1 MFEILPPIVSD
12 AMLIIAFIAGPTG
25 LIWGILQ
32 RKDANRKLVV
42 EEGGLEV
49 SEFDSQRAGFKM
61 LLDEQKELTSKAL
74 AELKASQDQR
84 NQQADDMDELRGML
98 IDIRALFKRVVAR
111 SNITLTPDEQ
121 KEFEATKPPR
131 PRRRVRPATSQ

>member
-1 MFEILPPIVSD
+1 MFAALPPIISD
-12 AMLIIAFIAGPTG
+12 IMLIVAFVAGPTG

-49 SEFDSQRAGFKM
+49 TEFDSQRAGFKM
-61 LLDEQKELTSKAL
+61 LLDEQKELTAKAL
-74 AELKASQDQR
+74 AELKASQEQR
-84 NQQADDMDELRGML
+84 DQQADDIDELRGLLMET
-98 IDIRALFKRVVAR
+98 RSLFRRVVAR
-111 SNITLTPDEQ
+111 SNIVLTPEEQ

-131 PRRRVRPATSQ
+131 PRRRVRQ